1 MSGNRVNRDPRVLRL
16 LSRSA
21 QSEAV
26 TPTVFGG
33 KIGISMH
40 VKTAAPTM
48 STAPNTC
55 IELERARKIE
65 QEYARQLLEIGDSP
79 VLRLGMADILMEQV
93 LITEKK
99 LPSQRASVAIL

>member
-1 MSGNRVNRDPRVLRL
+1 
-16 LSRSA
+16 
-21 QSEAV
+21 
-26 TPTVFGG
+26 
-33 KIGISMH
+33 
-40 VKTAAPTM
+40 M

-99 LPSQRASVAIL
+99 AWPLHVTRARRVARGNRNHPLCA